1 MITKKKV
8 RKISFIIILLF
19 ITSTSILALAADFEN
34 AAEPR
39 RGETD
44 NETLIIGFKE
54 EIPEWAFRDYEVLE
68 KNEELNCILVKTREK
83 EKVFRESSG
92 LREVKYVEEN
102 KLVRALYVPNDTYW
116 SDQYGP
122 RSINADDAW
131 DYEKG
136 NKSVKI
142 AIVDT
147 GIQYGHSDLVANY
160 VSGGYDWVNNDDY
173 PYDAV
178 HGHGTHCAGIAA
190 AVMDNAIGI
199 AGIAQVSLMSEKV
212 LNETG
217 WGTTWNVAQGITHAA
232 NNSADVISLS
242 LGGDSPS
249 SILENACQYAWDA
262 GCVLVGAAGNAGTYG
277 AVYPAKYDTV
287 ICVGATD
294 DDDTR
299 WSGSNYGPEMELV
312 APGVNVFSTYP
323 TNNYAWSTGTSMS
336 TPHVA
341 GVAALIKSRY
351 PEVSNEELR
360 ERMRNTAK
368 DLGEEGKDDYYGH
381 GLVDAYAALG
391 ISFFDTGEGTYPSIS
406 GTHEGTIKPK
416 QTTIVNKLYTY
427 SCAGT
432 GGHSEYVW
440 IRGTGVNENGTWNGY
455 GGDWHNITFARTFTL
470 QADVEYNYTIITGSY
485 PQIIHNQTLTNE
497 YGTINCTGFRDANGK
512 VYDDWI
518 PAIRLWS
525 GVLKNL

>member
-1 MITKKKV
+1 MIMKKKV
-8 RKISFIIILLF
+8 RKFSFIIILFF
-19 ITSTSILALAADFEN
+19 ITSTSILVLAADFEN

-39 RGETD
+39 CGET
-44 NETLIIGFKE
+44 ETLIIGFKE
-54 EIPEWAFRDYEVLE
+54 EIPDWAFEKYEVLE
-68 KNEELNCILVKTREK
+68 KNEELNCILVKARFEK

-102 KLVRALYVPNDTYW
+102 KLVRALYVPNDLRW

-122 RSINADDAW
+122 RSIKADDAW

-147 GIQYGHSDLVANY
+147 GIQYNHSDLAANY
-160 VSGGYDWVNNDDY
+160 VSGGYDWVNNDSD
-173 PYDAV
+173 PYDDN
-178 HGHGTHCAGIAA
+178 GHGTHCAGIAA
-190 AVMDNAIGI
+190 AVMDNEIGI
-199 AGIAQVSLMSEKV
+199 AGIAQVSLTSEKV
-212 LNETG
+212 LNKTG
-217 WGTTWNVAQGITHAA
+217 WGTTWDVSQGITHAA

-242 LGGDSPS
+242 LGGGYSTEMED
-249 SILENACQYAWDA
+249 ACNYAWGR
-262 GCVLVGAAGNAGTYG
+262 GCVIVAASGNDGSPLIL
-277 AVYPAKYDTV
+277 YPAAYDSV
-287 ICVGATD
+287 IAVGSTGLSEVL
-294 DDDTR
+294 
-299 WSGSNYGPEMELV
+299 SGFSNYGAAQELV
-312 APGVNVFSTYP
+312 APGEGILSTVPGGYS
-323 TNNYAWSTGTSMS
+323 NKGGTSMA

-351 PEVSNEELR
+351 PAFTNEEIR

-368 DLGEEGKDDYYGH
+368 DLGALGKDDDYGY

-391 ISFFDTGEGTYPSIS
+391 ISFFDTKEGTYPSIS
-406 GTHEGTIKPK
+406 GTHEGTIKPN
-416 QTTIVNKLYTY
+416 QTIIVDKLYTY

-440 IRGTGVNENGTWNGY
+440 IRGNGVNETATWDTLGY
-455 GGDWHNITFARTFTL
+455 GGDWHTITFARSFTL

-497 YGTINCTGFRDANGK
+497 YGTLNCTRFRDANGK

-518 PAIRLWS
+518 PAIRLF
-525 GVLKNL
+525 L